1 MSFECRDLI
10 IKAVCLLPTIEKK
23 KTKKTKKTTFFIFA
37 LFVSFFSLSCVL
49 LFFSTFFFAAS
60 ENPKNESLRDF
71 FFRSKRPQKF
81 THDAKKDGTTGDPV
95 IFPSRTSTF
104 STFFIFPVTVVLI
117 SSRFLYSFVSSTTGF
132 VAF

>member
-1 MSFECRDLI
+1 M
-10 IKAVCLLPTIEKK
+10 
-23 KTKKTKKTTFFIFA
+23 
-37 LFVSFFSLSCVL
+37 FSC
-49 LFFSTFFFAAS
+49 FFSTFFFAAS

-104 STFFIFPVTVVLI
+104 STFFIFPVTLVLI